1 MFSKLVELI
10 VLLLPVVVLTIL
22 LMLPSKRDAYY
33 QAEAISN
40 LLNEGKD
47 VNESQARKTYI
58 NSTSS
63 HSEDSLTSQTEELS
77 SILQAN
83 SYDNIQEQIRTNR
96 TGQNPLDR
104 L

>member
-1 MFSKLVELI
+1 MFPKLVELI
-10 VLLLPVVVLTIL
+10 VLLLPVVVLTLL

-33 QAEAISN
+33 QAETISN

-47 VNESQARKTYI
+47 VNESQATKTYI

-83 SYDNIQEQIRTNR
+83 SYDNIQEKIRTNR